1 MDLKRMGIILAV
13 MAAVTGFSVP
23 AWSHKV
29 NVFAYVERG
38 TVHVE
43 GYFPDGKPAGNA
55 AIQVL
60 DSRGRRLLEGRTDA
74 EGLFSFPLPK
84 KDDLTIVI
92 DASMGH
98 RNQFLLKKQD
108 LGD

>member
-1 MDLKRMGIILAV
+1 
-13 MAAVTGFSVP
+13 
-23 AWSHKV
+23 V

-60 DSRGRRLLEGRTDA
+60 DSGGRRLLEGRTDA